1 VSWRGGLA
9 AAALAVAV
17 LSSARAAAPEVR
29 LVLDFAFQ
37 GQQSPFLLAADAG
50 LFAQAGVSVQVD
62 RGYGS
67 GDAIAKVASGAYDM
81 AFADIGALIQFNAK
95 QGAVKVISVLQVYDV
110 APMCVFA
117 LAKSGIRAPRDLAGR
132 KIAAPPGSASRVIF
146 PVLAAANGVA
156 LDTIAWIDVTAQL
169 RETLLARGQVDAAV
183 ALISDL
189 PGVRRLGV
197 ADDDLVVLRYPEH
210 GVDIYGHAI
219 LTTPEF
225 AAAHGE
231 QVRRALAG
239 IAAGFRATVADP
251 VRSIAVLQKRDPLTD
266 PAMERERLDLVVRE
280 AILTERVRRDGLG
293 ALERARLDRTIATI
307 TQAFGVPAIDADQL
321 YRADFLPPPEARRLA
336 AR

>member
-1 VSWRGGLA
+1 MLTTGV
-9 AAALAVAV
+9 
-17 LSSARAAAPEVR
+17 ARAASPDVR

-50 LFAQAGVSVQVD
+50 LFEQAGVSVQVD

-81 AFADIGALIQFNAK
+81 AFADIGALITFNAR
-95 QGAVKVISVLQVYDV
+95 QGAAKVISVLQVYDV

-156 LDTIAWIDVTAQL
+156 MDGIGWIDVTAQL

-189 PGVRRLGV
+189 PGVRKLGI
-197 ADDDLVVLRYPEH
+197 ADADLVVLRYPDY
-210 GVDIYGHAI
+210 GVDIYGHAV

-225 AAAHGE
+225 ATSHGE

-239 IAAGFRATVADP
+239 IAAGYRAMLADP
-251 VRSIAVLQKRDPLTD
+251 ARAIAVLRKRDPLTD
-266 PAMERERLDLVVRE
+266 ATMERQRLDLVVHE

-293 ALERARLDRTIATI
+293 ALEPARLERTIATI
-307 TQAFGVPAIDADQL
+307 TNAFGLPTIDAGAL